1 MKEEYAYWMALA
13 HTEKMRIV
21 KKNDIIV
28 RCFEKKMNLSDFFHS
43 KPSLWKEIF
52 ELSEEEINWINSA
65 KAELPNYSFLAE
77 DLLEQGYELIPILS
91 PDYPKTLKA
100 NLKKTYAPTILYI
113 KGNKQLLQESSI
125 AIVGSRHAGENS
137 LIFTDNIAR
146 KAVSENKVIVSGYAK
161 GIDRQ
166 ALDSTL
172 HYNGKSIIILPQGIT
187 TFTSGFK
194 ALYKEIIN
202 GKVLVASTFQPKAP
216 WNTGLA
222 MARNVYIYGM
232 ASEIYVAES
241 DTKGGTWAGVMDGLR
256 KMRKIY
262 VRRPSSE
269 EKNANH
275 LLVEKGAIPVS
286 MQGDIYETET
296 PQFYANEPK
305 VEYENLQDRIIK
317 VLKGRKLSSKEIIER
332 LALDWS
338 SRKMTDY
345 LKRIQG
351 IETINQ
357 SPKRY
362 TVKDS
367 NNEPTLF

>member
-28 RCFEKKMNLSDFFHS
+28 RCFEKEMNISDFFHS
-43 KPSLWKEIF
+43 DSSVWKETF

-91 PDYPKTLKA
+91 PDYPRALKA
-100 NLKKTYAPTILYI
+100 NLKKTYAPPLIYV
-113 KGNKQLLQESSI
+113 KGNKKLLQDNCI
-125 AIVGSRHAGENS
+125 AIVGSRHAGECS
-137 LIFTDNIAR
+137 MTFTDNIAR
-146 KAVSENKVIVSGYAK
+146 KAVSENKVVVSGYAK
-161 GIDRQ
+161 GVDKQ

-172 HYNGKSIIILPQGIT
+172 HYSGKSIIVLPQGIT
-187 TFTSGFK
+187 TFASGFK
-194 ALYKEIIN
+194 ALYKEIIS
-202 GKVLVASTFQPKAP
+202 GKVLVISTFHPKAP

-241 DTKGGTWAGVMDGLR
+241 DNKGGTWAGVMDGLR

-262 VRRPSSE
+262 VRQTLSG
-269 EKNANH
+269 EKNANQ
-275 LLVEKGAIPVS
+275 LLIEKGAIPVS
-286 MQGDIYETET
+286 LQGDICKTE
-296 PQFYANEPK
+296 ASLMCVSEPS
-305 VEYENLQDRIIK
+305 VEYENLQSRI
-317 VLKGRKLSSKEIIER
+317 LRMLRGHKLSSKEIIER

-338 SRKMTDY
+338 PRKMTDY
-345 LKRIQG
+345 LEGIQG

-357 SPKRY
+357 SPKRF
-362 TVKDS
+362 TVKGS
-367 NNEPTLF
+367 NIEPTLF